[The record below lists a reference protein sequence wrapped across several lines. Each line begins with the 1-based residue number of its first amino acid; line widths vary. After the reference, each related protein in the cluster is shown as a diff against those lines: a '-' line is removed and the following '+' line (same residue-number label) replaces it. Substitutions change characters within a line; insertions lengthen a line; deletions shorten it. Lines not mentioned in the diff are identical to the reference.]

1 MFDLFWIL
9 ELGHRLGLK
18 AENIKLIDFFFLI
31 WQNGLGQGPTG
42 RVSSF
47 RKSLFIKWNGFE

>member
-18 AENIKLIDFFFLI
+18 AENIKLIDFFF
-31 WQNGLGQGPTG
+31 
-42 RVSSF
+42 F
-47 RKSLFIKWNGFE
+47 

>member
-18 AENIKLIDFFFLI
+18 AENIKLIDFFFFFL
-31 WQNGLGQGPTG
+31 NMAKRLRVGPN
-42 RVSSF
+42 SASF
-47 RKSLFIKWNGFE
+47 EF